1 MRRVAPFRSALRPGD
16 HGGMDNT
23 MLADATTA
31 LALFVTVIAGS
42 VVLLVI
48 AFHLYASWSI
58 RNIDGSEER

>member
-1 MRRVAPFRSALRPGD
+1 MCRVAPFRSDLRLGE
-16 HGGMDNT
+16 HGGMYDT

-31 LALFVTVIAGS
+31 LALFVSLIAGS

-58 RNIDGSEER
+58 RNIDSNEER